1 MRNTTERR
9 QEVLYF
15 ISDRRRV
22 TYQQIADEFNI
33 SYNTARNDVEVLVCS
48 HPIIIENW
56 RGGGVCAMDGW
67 YASKRYL
74 TDTRRCLGITVAG
87 TPVAL
92 QTTRIL
98 DSKFVRTVSRTA
110 PTSRRFI
117 WRPLNFAPTCA
128 SSSV

>member
-74 TDTRRCLGITVAG
+74 TDAQE
-87 TPVAL
+87 AL
-92 QTTRIL
+92 LRKLTEGLQPEDQKTMESIL
-98 DSKFVRTVSRTA
+98 TA
-110 PTSRRFI
+110 
-117 WRPLNFAPTCA
+117 FAKPQ
-128 SSSV
+128 VKEPKN